1 MHFVYGTLT
10 RCGVTFQ
17 NTSTMQQ
24 LCNSIL
30 GSGAPRCRSHDPEP
44 ATPPGFNTGTVWA
57 DPVSL
62 AATQGVAVA
71 FLSSGY

>member
-1 MHFVYGTLT
+1 MRFVYGTLT
-10 RCGVTFQ
+10 RCGATFQ
-17 NTSTMQQ
+17 NASTTQQ
-24 LCNSIL
+24 LCNSIP
-30 GSGAPRCRSHDPEP
+30 GSGAPGCRSHDPEP
-44 ATPPGFNTGTVWA
+44 ATPPGFDTGSVWA

>member
-1 MHFVYGTLT
+1 MRFVYGTLT
-10 RCGVTFQ
+10 RCGVAFQ
-17 NTSTMQQ
+17 DTSTTQQ
-24 LCNSIL
+24 LCNSVP
-30 GSGAPRCRSHDPEP
+30 GSGAPGCRSRDPEP
-44 ATPPGFNTGTVWA
+44 ATPPGFDTGSVWA